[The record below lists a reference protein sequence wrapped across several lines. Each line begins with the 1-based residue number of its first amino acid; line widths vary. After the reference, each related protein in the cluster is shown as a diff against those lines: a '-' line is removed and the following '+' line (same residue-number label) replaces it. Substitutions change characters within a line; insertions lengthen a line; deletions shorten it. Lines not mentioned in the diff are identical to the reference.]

1 MRGEQRFAGFGEVF
15 FAGVKQAV
23 NPGQQLLGAVVRVQN
38 HRNAIFGGK
47 GVHLFGADDG
57 TEDVRPRAAH
67 RFDAFAG
74 EELGAAVG
82 ELDDDGR
89 FDADGG
95 FQCRVDGVAA
105 DAVYRRDGE
114 AFFFGDGKDFLY
126 VIPGDDAGFYEI
138 EDF

>member
-1 MRGEQRFAGFGEVF
+1 MV
-15 FAGVKQAV
+15 GVQDDRHAV
-23 NPGQQLLGAVVRVQN
+23 
-38 HRNAIFGGK
+38 FGGK

-57 TEDVRPRAAH
+57 AEDVRSRSAR

-82 ELDDDGR
+82 ELDDDRR

-95 FQCRVDGVAA
+95 FEGGVDGVAA
-105 DAVYRRDGE
+105 DAVHRRDGE